1 MAVTN
6 PFYQNTFN
14 GAAGQIARAESVD
27 AQCGGVQAGFDGT
40 WANLQACLQGQSGEV
55 LNALPSAAN
64 RANKNLMF
72 DANGQPIVQ
81 FSGLNWRGMWQPST
95 LYNVGDLVQSGVHQS
110 LWYCTTVHT
119 SGASFNPANWTV
131 FIDLTGVTW
140 FSYRIIN
147 TAGTFAL
154 TTADAVAV
162 DCTAGAV
169 VLNLPTAPV
178 VGDSPVSVTHI
189 GGSLSGSQTITVSSG
204 SNFIMGNTDNTLS
217 VDVAN
222 ASMSFFFCGAPYGWR
237 LRTMG

>member
-1 MAVTN
+1 MATN

-27 AQCGGVQAGFDGT
+27 AQCGGIQAGFDGVT
-40 WANLQACLQGQSGEV
+40 TVLNACIQGQSGET
-55 LNALPSAAN
+55 LTPLPSAAS
-64 RANKNLMF
+64 RANKSLLF

-95 LYNVGDLVQSGVHQS
+95 FYNVGDLVQSGVHQS
-110 LWYCTTVHT
+110 LWYCATAHT
-119 SGASFNPANWTV
+119 SGSSFSSADWTV

-140 FSYRIIN
+140 FNYRIIN
-147 TAGTFAL
+147 TAGTFTL
-154 TTADAVAV
+154 LTADAVGV
-162 DCTAGAV
+162 DCTAGAIT
-169 VLNLPTAPV
+169 LNLPAAPN

-189 GGSLSGSQTITVSSG
+189 GGSLSGGQTITISSG

-217 VDVAN
+217 VDVVN
-222 ASMSFFFCGAPYGWR
+222 ASMSFFFLGAPYGWR